1 MINPEP
7 ITREIAEAFF
17 EALEDN
23 EECMGEGAA
32 LAVTLTQFG
41 YDSDEMDVLAEMA
54 EALEDEE

>member
-1 MINPEP
+1 MNKPEP
-7 ITREIAEAFF
+7 ITREVAEAFF

-41 YDSDEMDVLAEMA
+41 YDDEMDVLAEMA